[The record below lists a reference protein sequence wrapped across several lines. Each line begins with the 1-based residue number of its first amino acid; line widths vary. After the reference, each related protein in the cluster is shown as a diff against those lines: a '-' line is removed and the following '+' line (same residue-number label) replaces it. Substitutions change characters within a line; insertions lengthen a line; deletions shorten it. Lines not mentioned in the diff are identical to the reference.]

1 MVQRF
6 GDQHFSGDF
15 FATLRFEGEIF
26 DCEVQGEIPRDI
38 RGTFY
43 RLGGDWLYPP
53 KSPLDAPFSADGY
66 ISMFRF
72 ANGRVDYRGRFVRT
86 PRYLANRQA
95 GRQLFGI
102 YRNRSTDEPSVRSLS
117 GTVSNTTPV
126 IHAGR
131 LFATKEDG
139 RPYEIDPHTL
149 ETRGEWDFHG
159 KYKSETFTA
168 HPKID
173 PVTGEMICFGY
184 EATGE
189 ASRDVF
195 VYTIDRSGEV
205 TREVRLQ
212 APYVSEMHD
221 MAITRTHIV
230 LPMYP
235 LTTDKQWLA
244 AGNIHWYWD
253 ERLPGYLCVLPRD
266 GDAKD
271 ARWIKGPPHAM
282 VHTLN
287 ATTEGNRLVV
297 DGTVSDANPF
307 PFFPYRTGA
316 PWTPQTGAS
325 TIRRWSLDL
334 NSADEGWEE
343 QNPFPMAPGG
353 LPRIDDRFISL
364 PYRYGYM
371 GYFDPARPID
381 PKLMAGRAFPM
392 TNCLGRYDMRTGKLD
407 SLFVGSDGSLQE
419 ATFVPKR
426 GAAAEGDGYLVGVY
440 TNLAASR
447 SELIVVD
454 ASRMQELAR
463 VILPMRI
470 SEQVHGAWASYEELP
485 FES

>member
-15 FATLRFEGEIF
+15 FPTLRFEAEVF

-72 ANGRVDYRGRFVRT
+72 SNGRVDYRGRFVRT
-86 PRYLANRQA
+86 PRYLANRKA

-102 YRNRSTDEPSVRSLS
+102 YRNRAADDPSVRSLNS
-117 GTVSNTTPV
+117 TVANTTPV
-126 IHAGR
+126 VHAGR
-131 LFATKEDG
+131 LFATKEDA
-139 RPYEIDPHTL
+139 RSYEMDPHTL
-149 ETRGEWDFHG
+149 ETRGEWDFYG
-159 KYKSETFTA
+159 KYKSLTFTA

-173 PVTGEMICFGY
+173 PTTGELVCFGY

-195 VYTIDRSGEV
+195 VYFIDRTGHV
-205 TREVRLQ
+205 TREVRLE

-221 MAITRTHIV
+221 MAISRTHVV

-235 LTTDKQWLA
+235 LTTDKEWLA
-244 AGNIHWYWD
+244 RGNIHWYWD

-266 GDAKD
+266 GEAKD

-287 ATTEGNRLVV
+287 ATTEGNRLIV
-297 DGTVSDANPF
+297 DGSVSDGNPF
-307 PFFPYRTGA
+307 PFFPNRTGA
-316 PWTPQTGAS
+316 PWSPQTGTG
-325 TIRRWSLDL
+325 TIRRWTLDL
-334 NSADEGWEE
+334 NARNGSWEE
-343 QNPFPMAPGG
+343 ENPFPTAPGG
-353 LPRIDDRFISL
+353 LPRMDDRFITL

-371 GYFDPARPID
+371 GYSDPSRVD
-381 PKLMAGRAFPM
+381 PKLAAGRAFPI
-392 TNCLGRYDMRTGKLD
+392 TNCLGRYHLSSGKLD
-407 SLFVGSDGSLQE
+407 TLFVGGDGTLEE
-419 ATFVPKR
+419 ACFVPRSSK
-426 GAAAEGDGYLVGVY
+426 AAEGEGYLVGVY
-440 TNLAASR
+440 GNLIKGR

-454 ASRMQELAR
+454 AVRMQEIGR
-463 VILPMRI
+463 VILPFPI
-470 SEQVHGAWASYEELP
+470 SVQVHGVWAPYEDLP
-485 FES
+485 FD